1 MEEGTGNCGN
11 SVEEGTGKLSEIS
24 GFELESN
31 SGIVVLY
38 CQLISGVGRNGKVKI
53 VVEFCDSAVE
63 H

>member
-1 MEEGTGNCGN
+1 M
-11 SVEEGTGKLSEIS
+11 EEGTGKLSEIS
-24 GFELESN
+24 GFELELN

-53 VVEFCDSAVE
+53 VVEFRDSAVE